1 MFFSMLFFDGHSCSA
16 DSRSDELGGKTLKRR
31 AASLTTDQGWDDI
44 AKARVA
50 LTPSAK

>member
-1 MFFSMLFFDGHSCSA
+1 MGIAAALIQDQTNWA
-16 DSRSDELGGKTLKRR
+16 GKLLKRR
-31 AASLTTDQGWDDI
+31 AAPLTTDQGWDDI